1 MAVPPLRFIADSS
14 PRGSLVGMSATQL
27 ENASFQVTNHKE
39 HRKHV
44 VVRLLAEGSVVVA
57 LIAIGWLGMWNV
69 GSDTLSSQSDS
80 LTAAREPIYVGGCPV
95 PAPLQ
100 KSSTR
105 GGVGESRGC
114 SHEGATHPITSRQ
127 PGVGLGGQAQGAER
141 QAGDRVPPQT
151 SQNSTS
157 THSGE

>member
-1 MAVPPLRFIADSS
+1 
-14 PRGSLVGMSATQL
+14 MSATQL

-80 LTAAREPIYVGGCPV
+80 LTAARETIYIGVCPV

-105 GGVGESRGC
+105 GVLARAEAVLTKVRLTRSPHASR
-114 SHEGATHPITSRQ
+114 EW
-127 PGVGLGGQAQGAER
+127 
-141 QAGDRVPPQT
+141 D
-151 SQNSTS
+151 
-157 THSGE
+157 

>member
-1 MAVPPLRFIADSS
+1 M
-14 PRGSLVGMSATQL
+14 GMSATQL

-57 LIAIGWLGMWNV
+57 LIAIGWLGMWHV

-80 LTAAREPIYVGGCPV
+80 LTAQQETIYVGGCPV
-95 PAPLQ
+95 PDPLQ

-114 SHEGATHPITSRQ
+114 SQAGATHPITSRQ
-127 PGVGLGGQAQGAER
+127 PGARLGGRAHGAER
-141 QAGDRVPPQT
+141 QTDDRVPPRT
-151 SQNSTS
+151 SENSTS
-157 THSGE
+157 RHSAENREAAS